1 MRCFR
6 SCHAMMYIIPG
17 HTLHKNRVYHNMKK
31 VYSILVVLT
40 MMGMNH
46 LVAQSI
52 YSNTSSALF
61 YSPAYISAG
70 TGLPVIY
77 LDDVNI
83 PSSVMGATDSLDVT
97 GITYGFGK
105 YGRQIPL
112 WVDFYYTQVD
122 PAATSLNNICLVPP
136 VHFDSLFAY
145 GRAVFGNL
153 YKTFGDSVH
162 TLFTVKT
169 TKDILKKKYNTFF
182 VGISFSIS
190 SDSMM
195 GYTHGPLYTT
205 NGTSQKAN
213 NASAWNY
220 DGARTT
226 RLNKVNGQPAA
237 FYLIVWGRPKGS
249 AMQPVPLFATQP
261 IEREELKLNVYPNPV
276 SANTQLQFTL
286 KENAKVRIEVY
297 SPTGLR
303 EFANDKNMLLAGN
316 NNIRLNLSALSKG
329 VHMLK
334 LYAAGKVYTKLIYR

>member
-1 MRCFR
+1 M
-6 SCHAMMYIIPG
+6 
-17 HTLHKNRVYHNMKK
+17 
-31 VYSILVVLT
+31 LVVAA

-46 LVAQSI
+46 LGAQSI

-83 PSSVMGATDSLDVT
+83 PSSVMGTTDSLDVT
-97 GITYGFGK
+97 GITFGFGK

-112 WVDFYYTQVD
+112 WVDFYYTRVD

-145 GRAVFGNL
+145 GRGMFGNL
-153 YKTFGDSVH
+153 FKTYGDSVH

-169 TKDILKKKYNTFF
+169 TKDVLKKKYNTFF

-190 SDSMM
+190 SDSIL

-213 NASAWNY
+213 NASAWSY

-226 RLNKVNGQPAA
+226 RFNNVNGQPAA
-237 FYLIVWGRPKGS
+237 FYLVVWGKPRGS
-249 AMQPVPLFATQP
+249 AMQPVPLFATKP
-261 IEREELKLNVYPNPV
+261 MELEELKLSVYPNPV
-276 SANTQLQFTL
+276 SANTQLQFIL

-297 SPTGLR
+297 SQTGTR
-303 EFANDKNMLLAGN
+303 EFATDKNILPAGN
-316 NNIRLNLSALSKG
+316 NNIPLNLSALPKG

-334 LYAAGKVYTKLIYR
+334 LYAADKVYNKLIYR